1 VPESFAP
8 DASLSGAPLPERT
21 AASLKAMTSGGSTDR
36 PAEINDYGRTVTLSL
51 RARF

>member
-1 VPESFAP
+1 M
-8 DASLSGAPLPERT
+8 GH
-21 AASLKAMTSGGSTDR
+21 GGSTDR